1 MVLQNH
7 DGTKH
12 PWVKGRDLRLFSGEP
27 YFSQKGDNQSLIF
40 FFYLLT
46 KLAGIIID
54 CLSFYIASNC
64 VQWANGSLVHCYKVI
79 YFKHFINKSHSLMCY
94 REVSCSR
101 IV

>member
-12 PWVKGRDLRLFSGEP
+12 PWVKGRDLRLYSGEP

-40 FFYLLT
+40 FFHLLT

-64 VQWANGSLVHCYKVI
+64 VQWAI
-79 YFKHFINKSHSLMCY
+79 
-94 REVSCSR
+94 EWVSCSLLQGNLF
-101 IV
+101 